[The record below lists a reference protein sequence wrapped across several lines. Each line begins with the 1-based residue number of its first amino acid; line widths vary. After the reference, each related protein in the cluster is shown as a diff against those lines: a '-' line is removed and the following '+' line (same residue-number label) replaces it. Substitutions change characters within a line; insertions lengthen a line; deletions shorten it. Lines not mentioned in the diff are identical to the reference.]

1 MTEPLSLEEILRRC
15 HRAELLPLARLL
27 RVRSK
32 GLGHAALAQV
42 LEDKLRRSAGRASVN
57 ALRRGGPAYPALV
70 EGVAKELGL
79 EPLPGEGLPQL
90 EGRVVTAWL
99 ARSWD
104 ELAPEERESLWA
116 AFTHPGE
123 PLPGGGTTTRR
134 AQLQVG
140 RDWTIKSPAMAALQV
155 SGLSLLSIV
164 LRPLGPIFLLFI
176 LFKAL
181 GPQLG
186 ITLPA
191 VVQVAMLRKLVE
203 NRLTVGF
210 VGSPSAGKDAGIRA
224 VFGVD
229 SGNIHPVAGST
240 RAVTWAQVPGSL
252 ATFVVNTPGLGD
264 VDESLTEETR
274 QIIEHVDVFVYVL
287 NAEGGVQAREL
298 ADYRYCLASGK
309 PTLVALNKIDVLR
322 PKDQERYIADARSKL
337 AQAGL
342 AEAEVQLI
350 PCAFDPLPQI
360 HEAPIGVAEVR
371 AWLQQAVVALGR
383 DAEALGEPPSP

>member
-1 MTEPLSLEEILRRC
+1 MTLTLQEILRRC

-27 RVRSK
+27 RVRSQ
-32 GLGHAALAQV
+32 GLGHAQLV
-42 LEDKLRRSAGRASVN
+42 DLIEDKLRRAGGRASVN

-70 EGVAKELGL
+70 AEVAKALELEL
-79 EPLPGEGLPQL
+79 LPNEGLAPL

-104 ELAPEERESLWA
+104 ELTPEERESMWA
-116 AFTHPGE
+116 AFSRPGE
-123 PLPGGGTTTRR
+123 PLPGGGSTTRR

-140 RDWTIKSPAMAALQV
+140 RDWTVFKPAMAALQV
-155 SGLSLLSIV
+155 SGLSALSMV
-164 LRPLGPIFLLFI
+164 LRPLGPLFLFFV

-181 GPQLG
+181 GPQLS

-203 NRLTVGF
+203 NRVTLGF

-224 VFGVD
+224 VLGVD

-240 RAVTWAQVPGSL
+240 RSVTWAQVPGTL

-264 VDESLTEETR
+264 VDEALTEETR
-274 QIIEHVDVFVYVL
+274 QVLEHVDVFVYVL

-298 ADYRYCLASGK
+298 ADYKACLATGR

-322 PKDQERYIADARSKL
+322 PRDQERYIADARTKL

-342 AEAEVQLI
+342 PEHEVQLI

-360 HEAPIGVAEVR
+360 HDAPIGIAEVR
-371 AWLQQAVVALGR
+371 AWLTQALVGPSR
-383 DAEALGEPPSP
+383 DAEAAADALGPPP